1 MYRCPL
7 SIKYKNLLIYSEVT
21 IILNWEIYLVLI
33 HIQTG
38 GRQIDLISAT
48 FPVDCTWHPKLSFF
62 LLDITKD

>member
-21 IILNWEIYLVLI
+21 IIFHWEIYLVLI

-38 GRQIDLISAT
+38 GRQIVLVKCYISSRLHLASKAQL
-48 FPVDCTWHPKLSFF
+48 HPA
-62 LLDITKD
+62 